1 MSASTFGARLRGFR
15 MRKKLSLQQL
25 ADLIGASKGHVWDLE
40 QGNTKNP
47 SLELLTE
54 LSRALEVPIKDL
66 VGEGEEAAA
75 GDDAKLA
82 PLFRELRG
90 LNPEQ
95 IDYIRTMTD
104 KLREMSDDGKRPGG
118 GSK

>member
-1 MSASTFGARLRGFR
+1 MSASTLGARLRGFR
-15 MRKKLSLQQL
+15 MKKKLSLQQL

-47 SLELLTE
+47 SLELLTQ
-54 LSRALEVPIKDL
+54 LSRALEVSIKDL
-66 VGEGEEAAA
+66 VGEGEEVAA
-75 GDDAKLA
+75 GDDSKLA
-82 PLFRELRG
+82 PLFRDLRG

-95 IDYIRTMTD
+95 LELIRTMTD
-104 KLREMSDDGKRPGG
+104 KLREMSDDGTKPGG